1 MTLADLGDTAVEV
14 WPDNQPA
21 LGLFLRLRTQWRVGP
36 GGAVGLDY
44 GVMYRMMDRLNLPAD
59 EYDELEADVAVMEA
73 EALDVM
79 HSA

>member
-1 MTLADLGDTAVEV
+1 MTLADLGDTSVEV

-36 GGAVGLDY
+36 SGAVGLDY

-59 EYDELEADVAVMEA
+59 EYDALEADVVVMEA
-73 EALDVM
+73 EALDMM
-79 HSA
+79 HGA